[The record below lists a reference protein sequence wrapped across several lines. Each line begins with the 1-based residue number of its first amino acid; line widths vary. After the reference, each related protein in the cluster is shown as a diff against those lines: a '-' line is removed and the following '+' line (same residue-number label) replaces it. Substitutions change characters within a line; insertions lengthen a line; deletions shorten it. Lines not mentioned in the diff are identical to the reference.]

1 MEKKENTLFVERF
14 RPTTL
19 EHFVG
24 NQTVKETLQK
34 YLDQGDI
41 QNFIFYATP
50 GTGKTTLAK
59 IIVKNLD
66 CDYLYINASDENG
79 IDTIREKVKGFASAA
94 SWKGIKIVILDEAD
108 FITIQG
114 QAALRNVIETFSRST
129 RFILTCNFIERIIDP
144 LQSRCQVLKIVP
156 PTKMDVYNHLT
167 WILADQLSLSY
178 EQEDIKSLILQYYP
192 DMRKMLN
199 VLQMSVKDDAVVLDE
214 TVLTS
219 NNYIKDVLKE
229 LAQTKPN
236 FQKIRQ
242 AIIDSNTKD
251 FEELYRNLFDYA
263 SKYAPGKEGS
273 IAIILNEHLYQ
284 ANFRIDK
291 EINVASCIAK
301 IIEVI

>member
-1 MEKKENTLFVERF
+1 MKENTLFVERF
-14 RPTTL
+14 RPTEL
-19 EHFVG
+19 KYYVG
-24 NQTVKETLQK
+24 NESVKDTIQT
-34 YLDQGDI
+34 YIDQGDI
-41 QNFIFYATP
+41 QNFIFYGPA

-79 IDTIREKVKGFASAA
+79 IDTIREKVKGFASTA
-94 SWKGIKIVILDEAD
+94 SWKGIKVVILDEAD

-156 PTKMDVYNHLT
+156 PTKTDVYHHLT

-178 EQEDIKSLILQYYP
+178 EPEDIKTLIVQNYP

-199 VLQMSVKDDAVVLDE
+199 ILQMSVKDDMVVFDK
-214 TVLTS
+214 TVVTS
-219 NNYIKDVLKE
+219 NNYVKEVLKE
-229 LAQTKPN
+229 LMGAKKWLT
-236 FQKIRQ
+236 IRQ
-242 AIIDSNTKD
+242 IIADSNVKD
-251 FEELYRNLFDYA
+251 FEELYRNLFEYA
-263 SKYAPGKEGS
+263 PKYAPGKEG
-273 IAIILNEHLYQ
+273 IVAIILNEHLYQ

-291 EINVASCIAK
+291 EINIMSAIAK
-301 IIEVI
+301 IMDVL

>member
-1 MEKKENTLFVERF
+1 MKENTLYVERF
-14 RPTTL
+14 RPTEL
-19 EHFVG
+19 KYYVG
-24 NQTVKETLQK
+24 NENIKDTIQK
-34 YLDQGDI
+34 YLNQGDI
-41 QNFIFYATP
+41 QNFIFYGPA

-94 SWKGIKIVILDEAD
+94 SWKSIKVVILDEAD
-108 FITIQG
+108 FITVQG

-144 LQSRCQVLKIVP
+144 LQSRCHTLKIVP

-167 WILADQLSLSY
+167 WILTDQLNLSY
-178 EQEDIKSLILQYYP
+178 KQDDIKNLIVKYYP

-199 VLQMSVKDDAVVLDE
+199 VLQMSVKDDAIVLDE

-219 NNYIKDVLKE
+219 NNYIKEVLKE
-229 LAQTKPN
+229 LAGKKNWIT
-236 FQKIRQ
+236 IRQ
-242 AIIDSNTKD
+242 IINDSNTKD
-251 FEELYRNLFDYA
+251 FEELYRNLFEHA
-263 SKYAPGKEGS
+263 PKYAPNKEGS
-273 IAIILNEHLYQ
+273 VAIILNEHLYQ

-291 EINVASCIAK
+291 EINVMSAIAK
-301 IIEVI
+301 IIDVI

>member
-1 MEKKENTLFVERF
+1 MKENTLYVERF
-14 RPTTL
+14 RPTEL
-19 EHFVG
+19 QHYVG
-24 NQTVKETLQK
+24 NENVKETIQK
-34 YLDQGDI
+34 YLNQGDI
-41 QNFIFYATP
+41 QNFIFYGPA

-94 SWKGIKIVILDEAD
+94 SWKGIKVVILDEAD

-156 PTKMDVYNHLT
+156 PTKQDVYNHLT
-167 WILADQLSLSY
+167 WILADQLNVSY
-178 EQEDIKSLILQYYP
+178 TPEDLKTLIVKYYP

-199 VLQMSVKDDAVVLDE
+199 VLQMSIKDDNVVLDK

-219 NNYIKDVLKE
+219 NNYIKGVLKE
-229 LAQTKPN
+229 LAGKKSFIT
-236 FQKIRQ
+236 IRQ
-242 AIIDSNTKD
+242 TIADSNVKD
-251 FEELYRNLFDYA
+251 FEELYRSLFEYS
-263 SKYAPGKEGS
+263 SKYAPGSEGS

-291 EINVASCIAK
+291 EINVMSAIAK
-301 IIEVI
+301 IIETIK

>member
-1 MEKKENTLFVERF
+1 MKENTLYVERF
-14 RPTTL
+14 RPTSL

-24 NQTVKETLQK
+24 NENIKDTIQK

-41 QNFIFYATP
+41 QNFIFYGSA
-50 GTGKTTLAK
+50 GCGKTTLAK

-94 SWKGIKIVILDEAD
+94 SWKGIKVVILDEAD

-129 RFILTCNFIERIIDP
+129 RFILTCNFVERIIDP

-156 PTKMDVYNHLT
+156 PTKTDVYHHLT

-178 EQEDIKSLILQYYP
+178 EPEDIKTLIVQHYP

-199 VLQMSVKDDAVVLDE
+199 VIQMSVKDDMVVLDK
-214 TVLTS
+214 TVLVANS
-219 NNYIKDVLKE
+219 YIKEVLKE

-263 SKYAPGKEGS
+263 SKYIPGREGS
-273 IAIILNEHLYQ
+273 VAIILNEHLYQ

-291 EINVASCIAK
+291 EINIASCIAK
-301 IIEVI
+301 IIELKS

>member
-1 MEKKENTLFVERF
+1 MVMKENTLFVERF
-14 RPTTL
+14 RPTKL
-19 EHFVG
+19 EYYVG
-24 NQTVKETLQK
+24 NENIKDTIQK

-41 QNFIFYATP
+41 QNFIFYGPP
-50 GTGKTTLAK
+50 GCGKTTLAK

-94 SWKGIKIVILDEAD
+94 SWKGIKVVILDEAD

-156 PTKMDVYNHLT
+156 PTKKDVYNHLT
-167 WILADQLSLSY
+167 WMLTDQLNLSY
-178 EQEDIKSLILQYYP
+178 TPEDIKTLILQYYP

-199 VLQMSVKDDAVVLDE
+199 VLQMSVKDDAIVLDK

-219 NNYIKDVLKE
+219 TNYIKDVIKE
-229 LAQTKPN
+229 LMGIRSWLT
-236 FQKIRQ
+236 IRQ
-242 AIIDSNTKD
+242 IIADSNVKD
-251 FEELYRNLFDYA
+251 FEELYRSLYEYA
-263 SKYAPGKEGS
+263 PKYAPGKEGMV
-273 IAIILNEHLYQ
+273 AIVLNEHLYQ
-284 ANFRIDK
+284 ANFRID
-291 EINVASCIAK
+291 
-301 IIEVI
+301 

>member
-1 MEKKENTLFVERF
+1 MKENTLYVERF
-14 RPTTL
+14 RPTEL
-19 EHFVG
+19 KYYVG
-24 NQTVKETLQK
+24 NENIKDTIQK

-41 QNFIFYATP
+41 QNFIFYGPA

-94 SWKGIKIVILDEAD
+94 SWKGIKVVILDEAD
-108 FITIQG
+108 FITVQG

-144 LQSRCQVLKIVP
+144 LQSRCHTLKIVP

-167 WILADQLSLSY
+167 WILTDQLNLSY
-178 EQEDIKSLILQYYP
+178 KQDDIKNLIVKYYP

-199 VLQMSVKDDAVVLDE
+199 VLQMSVKDDAIVLDE

-219 NNYIKDVLKE
+219 NNYIKEVLKE
-229 LAQTKPN
+229 LAGKKKWLT
-236 FQKIRQ
+236 IRQ
-242 AIIDSNTKD
+242 IIADSNVKD
-251 FEELYRNLFDYA
+251 FEELYRNLFEHA
-263 SKYAPGKEGS
+263 PKYAPGKEGMV
-273 IAIILNEHLYQ
+273 AIILNEHLYQ
-284 ANFRIDK
+284 SNFRIDK
-291 EINVASCIAK
+291 EINVMSALAK
-301 IIEVI
+301 IIDVI

>member
-1 MEKKENTLFVERF
+1 MKENTLFVERF
-14 RPTTL
+14 RPTEL
-19 EHFVG
+19 KHYVG
-24 NQTVKETLQK
+24 NESVKDTIQT
-34 YLDQGDI
+34 YINQGDI
-41 QNFIFYATP
+41 QNYIFYGPA

-94 SWKGIKIVILDEAD
+94 SWKGIKVVILDEAD

-114 QAALRNVIETFSRST
+114 QAALRNIIETFSRST

-144 LQSRCQVLKIVP
+144 LQSRCHTIKITP

-178 EQEDIKSLILQYYP
+178 EPEDIKTLIVQNYP

-199 VLQMSVKDDAVVLDE
+199 VLQMSVKDDAIVFDK

-229 LAQTKPN
+229 LAGKKNWIT
-236 FQKIRQ
+236 IRQ
-242 AIIDSNTKD
+242 IIADSGVKD
-251 FEELYRNLFDYA
+251 FEELYRNLFEYA
-263 SKYAPGKEGS
+263 SKYAPGKEGMV
-273 IAIILNEHLYQ
+273 AIVLNEHLYQ

-291 EINVASCIAK
+291 EINVMSAIAK
-301 IIEVI
+301 IIDGL

>member
-1 MEKKENTLFVERF
+1 MKENTLFVERF
-14 RPTTL
+14 RPTEL
-19 EHFVG
+19 KYYVG
-24 NQTVKETLQK
+24 NESVKDTIQT
-34 YLDQGDI
+34 YIDQGDI
-41 QNFIFYATP
+41 QNFIFYGPA

-79 IDTIREKVKGFASAA
+79 IDTIREKVKGFASTA
-94 SWKGIKIVILDEAD
+94 SWKGIKVVILDEAD

-156 PTKMDVYNHLT
+156 PTKTDVYHHLT

-178 EQEDIKSLILQYYP
+178 EPEDIKTLIVQNYP

-199 VLQMSVKDDAVVLDE
+199 ILQMSVKDDMVVFDK
-214 TVLTS
+214 TVVTS
-219 NNYIKDVLKE
+219 NNYVKEVLKE
-229 LAQTKPN
+229 LMGAKKWLT
-236 FQKIRQ
+236 IRQ
-242 AIIDSNTKD
+242 IIADSNVKD
-251 FEELYRNLFDYA
+251 FEELYRNLFEYA
-263 SKYAPGKEGS
+263 PKYAHGKEGMV
-273 IAIILNEHLYQ
+273 AIILNEHLYQ

-291 EINVASCIAK
+291 EINVMSAIAK
-301 IIEVI
+301 IIDVL

>member
-1 MEKKENTLFVERF
+1 MKENTLFNERF

-24 NQTVKETLQK
+24 NQNVKDTIQRF
-34 YLDQGDI
+34 LDQNDI
-41 QNFIFYATP
+41 PNMLFYAP
-50 GTGKTTLAK
+50 AGTGKTTLAK

-66 CDYLYINASDENG
+66 CDYLMLNASDENG

-94 SWKGIKIVILDEAD
+94 SWKGIKVVILDEAD

-129 RFILTCNFIERIIDP
+129 RFILTCNFVERIIDP

-156 PTKMDVYNHLT
+156 PTKQDVYNHLV
-167 WILADQLSLSY
+167 WILEEQLSIDYYPDGL
-178 EQEDIKSLILQYYP
+178 KSLIVKYYP

-199 VLQMSVKDDAVVLDE
+199 VLQMSVKDGIIELDE

-219 NNYIKDVLKE
+219 NNYIKEVLKE
-229 LAQTKPN
+229 LASNKKWLT
-236 FQKIRQ
+236 IRQ
-242 AIIDSNTKD
+242 IIADSNVKD
-251 FEELYRNLFDYA
+251 FEELYRSLFEYA
-263 SKYAPGKEGS
+263 PKYAPGKEGM

-291 EINVASCIAK
+291 EINIASCIAK
-301 IIEVI
+301 IIEVLK

>member
-1 MEKKENTLFVERF
+1 MVMKENTLFVERF
-14 RPTTL
+14 RPTKL
-19 EHFVG
+19 EYYVG
-24 NQTVKETLQK
+24 NENIKDTIQK

-41 QNFIFYATP
+41 QNFIFYGPP
-50 GTGKTTLAK
+50 GCGKTTLAK

-94 SWKGIKIVILDEAD
+94 SWKGIKVVILDEAD

-156 PTKMDVYNHLT
+156 PTKKDVYNHLT
-167 WILADQLSLSY
+167 WMLTDQLNLSY
-178 EQEDIKSLILQYYP
+178 TPEDIKTLILQYYP

-199 VLQMSVKDDAVVLDE
+199 VLQMSVKDDAIVLDK

-219 NNYIKDVLKE
+219 TNYIKDVIKE
-229 LAQTKPN
+229 LMGIRSWLT
-236 FQKIRQ
+236 IRQ
-242 AIIDSNTKD
+242 IIADSNVKD
-251 FEELYRNLFDYA
+251 FEELYRSLYEYA
-263 SKYAPGKEGS
+263 PKYAPGKEGMV
-273 IAIILNEHLYQ
+273 AIVLNEHLYQ

-291 EINVASCIAK
+291 EINVMSAIAK

>member
-1 MEKKENTLFVERF
+1 MKENTLYVERF
-14 RPTTL
+14 RPTSL
-19 EHFVG
+19 KHFVG
-24 NQTVKETLQK
+24 NESIKDTIQT
-34 YLDQGDI
+34 YLNLGDI
-41 QNFIFYATP
+41 QNFIFYGSA
-50 GTGKTTLAK
+50 GCGKTTLAK

-79 IDTIREKVKGFASAA
+79 IDTIREKVKGFASTA
-94 SWKGIKIVILDEAD
+94 SWKSIKVVILDEAD

-144 LQSRCQVLKIVP
+144 LQSRCHTLKITP
-156 PTKMDVYNHLT
+156 PSKMDVYNHLT
-167 WILADQLSLSY
+167 WILTDQLNLSY
-178 EQEDIKSLILQYYP
+178 EQDDIKNLIVKYYP

-199 VLQMSVKDDAVVLDE
+199 VLQMSVKDDTIVLDE

-219 NNYIKDVLKE
+219 NNYIKEVLKE
-229 LAQTKPN
+229 LAGRKNWLT
-236 FQKIRQ
+236 IRQ
-242 AIIDSNTKD
+242 IIADSNVKD

-263 SKYAPGKEGS
+263 PKYAPGKEGS
-273 IAIILNEHLYQ
+273 VTIILNEHLYQ

-291 EINVASCIAK
+291 EINAMSAIAK

>member
-1 MEKKENTLFVERF
+1 MKENTLYVERF
-14 RPTTL
+14 RPTEL
-19 EHFVG
+19 KYYVG
-24 NQTVKETLQK
+24 NENIKDTIQK

-41 QNFIFYATP
+41 QNFIFYGGP

-94 SWKGIKIVILDEAD
+94 SWKGIKVVILDEAD
-108 FITIQG
+108 FITVQG

-144 LQSRCQVLKIVP
+144 LQSRCHTLKIVP

-167 WILADQLSLSY
+167 WILADQLNLSY
-178 EQEDIKSLILQYYP
+178 KQDDIKNLIVKYYP

-199 VLQMSVKDDAVVLDE
+199 VLQMSVKDDAIVLDE

-219 NNYIKDVLKE
+219 NNYIKEVLKE
-229 LAQTKPN
+229 LVGSKKWLT
-236 FQKIRQ
+236 IRQ
-242 AIIDSNTKD
+242 IIADSGVKD

-263 SKYAPGKEGS
+263 SKYAPGKEGMV
-273 IAIILNEHLYQ
+273 AIILNEHLYQ

-291 EINVASCIAK
+291 EINMMSAIAK
-301 IIEVI
+301 IIDAI

>member
-1 MEKKENTLFVERF
+1 MKENTLYVERF
-14 RPTTL
+14 RPTSL

-24 NQTVKETLQK
+24 NESIKDTIQT
-34 YLDQGDI
+34 YLNLGDI
-41 QNFIFYATP
+41 QNFIFYGPA

-59 IIVKNLD
+59 IIIKNLD

-79 IDTIREKVKGFASAA
+79 IDTIRDKVKGFASAA
-94 SWKGIKIVILDEAD
+94 SWKGIKVVILDEAD

-114 QAALRNVIETFSRST
+114 QAALRNIIEAFSRST

-144 LQSRCQVLKIVP
+144 LQSRCHTIKITP

-167 WILADQLSLSY
+167 WILADQLSISY
-178 EQEDIKSLILQYYP
+178 EPEDIKTLILQYYP

-199 VLQMSVKDDAVVLDE
+199 VLQMSVKDDMVVLDK

-219 NNYIKDVLKE
+219 NNYIKEVLKE

-263 SKYAPGKEGS
+263 SKYIPGREGS
-273 IAIILNEHLYQ
+273 VAIILNEHLYQ

-291 EINVASCIAK
+291 EINIASCIAK
-301 IIEVI
+301 IIELKS

>member
-1 MEKKENTLFVERF
+1 MKENTLYVERF
-14 RPTTL
+14 RPTSL

-24 NQTVKETLQK
+24 NENIKDTIQK

-41 QNFIFYATP
+41 QNFIFYGSA
-50 GTGKTTLAK
+50 GCGKTTLAK

-79 IDTIREKVKGFASAA
+79 IDTIREKVKGFASSA
-94 SWKGIKIVILDEAD
+94 SWKGIKVVILDEAD

-156 PTKMDVYNHLT
+156 PSKTDVYNHLT
-167 WILADQLSLSY
+167 WILADQLSISY
-178 EQEDIKSLILQYYP
+178 EPEDLKTLIVQYYP

-199 VLQMSVKDDAVVLDE
+199 VIQMSVKDDHIQLDK

-219 NNYIKDVLKE
+219 NNYIKEVLKE
-229 LAQTKPN
+229 LMGSKKWLT
-236 FQKIRQ
+236 IRQ
-242 AIIDSNTKD
+242 IIADSNTKD
-251 FEELYRNLFDYA
+251 FEELYRNLFEYS
-263 SKYAPGKEGS
+263 SKYAPGNEGS
-273 IAIILNEHLYQ
+273 VAIILNEHLYQ

-291 EINVASCIAK
+291 EINVMSALAK
-301 IIEVI
+301 IIETI

>member
-1 MEKKENTLFVERF
+1 MKENTLYVERF
-14 RPTTL
+14 RPTEL
-19 EHFVG
+19 KHYVG
-24 NQTVKETLQK
+24 NENVKDIIQK
-34 YLDQGDI
+34 YLNQGDI
-41 QNFIFYATP
+41 QNFIFYGPA

-79 IDTIREKVKGFASAA
+79 IDTIREKVKGFASSA
-94 SWKGIKIVILDEAD
+94 SWKGVKVVILDEAD
-108 FITIQG
+108 FVTIQG

-156 PTKMDVYNHLT
+156 PTKKDVYNHLT

-178 EQEDIKSLILQYYP
+178 QPEDLKTLIIQYYP
-192 DMRKMLN
+192 DIRKMLN
-199 VLQMSVKDDAVVLDE
+199 VIQMSVKEDYVQLDK

-219 NNYIKDVLKE
+219 NNYIKEVLKE
-229 LAQTKPN
+229 LMGDKKWLT
-236 FQKIRQ
+236 IRQ
-242 AIIDSNTKD
+242 IIADSNIKD
-251 FEELYRNLFDYA
+251 FEELYRSLFEHS

-273 IAIILNEHLYQ
+273 VAIILNEHLHQ

-291 EINVASCIAK
+291 EINIMSAIAK

>member
-1 MEKKENTLFVERF
+1 MKENTLYVERF
-14 RPTTL
+14 RPTEL
-19 EHFVG
+19 KYYVG
-24 NQTVKETLQK
+24 NENVKDTIQK

-41 QNFIFYATP
+41 QNFIFYGPA

-94 SWKGIKIVILDEAD
+94 SWKGIKVVILDEAD

-167 WILADQLSLSY
+167 WILTDQLSLTY
-178 EQEDIKSLILQYYP
+178 TPEDIKNLIVKYYP

-199 VLQMSVKDDAVVLDE
+199 VLQMSVKDDAVVLDD

-263 SKYAPGKEGS
+263 SKYIPGREGS
-273 IAIILNEHLYQ
+273 VAIILNEHLYQ

-291 EINVASCIAK
+291 EINIASCIAK
-301 IIEVI
+301 IIELKS